1 MPTTYESRRIAAP
14 VGSVWAAI
22 ADLEAA
28 TRWNRAWRR
37 VEYLSDQRE
46 GEGTAFRAHTED
58 GLAHDFTI
66 SAWVP
71 LQRIAFAPVRDE
83 AEKRYMITLES
94 QEFHLRPEGE
104 DRTHVS
110 LFATAAGHGP
120 RGRLLAAGA
129 AGLAVVPAAGA
140 AQRPGRAAG
149 AVRAAGGRRG
159 GRGDRGSR
167 RDRLTDVPA
176 PPRMPP
182 PHR

>member
-1 MPTTYESRRIAAP
+1 MPTTYESRTIAAS

-28 TRWNRAWRR
+28 ASWNHAWRR

-58 GLAHDFTI
+58 GLAHDFLI

-71 LQRIAFAPVRDE
+71 LQQIAFAPVPDE

-94 QEFHLRPEGE
+94 QAFHLRPDGE
-104 DRTHVS
+104 ERTHVN

-120 RGRLLAAGA
+120 RGWLLARFVWPSHQRQ
-129 AGLAVVPAAGA
+129 GLRSALDALQALFEP
-140 AQRPGRAAG
+140 PEE
-149 AVRAAGGRRG
+149 
-159 GRGDRGSR
+159 GSE
-167 RDRLTDVPA
+167 DA
-176 PPRMPP
+176 PNSSEGEASA
-182 PHR
+182 

>member
-1 MPTTYESRRIAAP
+1 MPTTYESRLIAAP

-28 TRWNRAWRR
+28 VRWNHAWRR

-58 GLAHDFTI
+58 GLAHDFLI

-120 RGRLLAAGA
+120 RGWLLARVVWPSYQRQGLRSALDALQALFEPPEDEEEDEETEEA
-129 AGLAVVPAAGA
+129 AA
-140 AQRPGRAAG
+140 
-149 AVRAAGGRRG
+149 
-159 GRGDRGSR
+159 
-167 RDRLTDVPA
+167 TD
-176 PPRMPP
+176 
-182 PHR
+182 